1 MIVSSKVSSKRKDCY
16 QRIAKVVPVAIPL
29 AMLAGESHAA
39 IYTNTTPL
47 SITVT
52 GNSSLATTQV
62 SGGGVNLGT
71 LKFQGF
77 YGSYAAIYGNG
88 FSWKAMSQADP
99 SNISWFGGLPV
110 KSGKSWNNPDRNGTE
125 FPGFQSFTT
134 NDFGDINFGQGTNS
148 SDTFLNDPQR
158 VEDES
163 WYLLFKTNN
172 SNPSP
177 DLYGWLSFDG
187 TMNVALS
194 ARSIEVTGWGF
205 ESDGTTIAAGATS
218 AGGAVPEPS
227 SMATLAGLA
236 ALAAGAAGVRRV
248 RKKKKIAD
256 SDASNQLAS

>member
-1 MIVSSKVSSKRKDCY
+1 MALEWTS
-16 QRIAKVVPVAIPL
+16 
-29 AMLAGESHAA
+29 
-39 IYTNTTPL
+39 
-47 SITVT
+47 
-52 GNSSLATTQV
+52 
-62 SGGGVNLGT
+62 
-71 LKFQGF
+71 
-77 YGSYAAIYGNG
+77 NG
-88 FSWKAMSQADP
+88 FIWKALRQATNP
-99 SNISWFGGLPV
+99 PNNWFGGLPV
-110 KSGKSWNNPDRNGTE
+110 KSGKSWNNPDRNGSE
-125 FPGFQSFTT
+125 FPGFESFTT
-134 NDFGDINFGQGTNS
+134 AGFGDINFGKGTDA

-187 TMNVALS
+187 NMNVALS

-205 ESDGTTIAAGATS
+205 ESDGTTIAAGASS